1 MPRTLHARWILPFVL
16 AAAAWAVWRDARALH
31 WRELRPG
38 LEFATLRGEPW
49 CRRGSSAIALLRVD
63 PARERVRVRHFSL
76 EHPGG
81 PLSVVEWQAR
91 TGADAV
97 FNAGQYYPDWSY
109 MGLLVSG
116 GRVVSDRPHPGFLAA
131 LVADPHT
138 LPPDRAGPEP
148 APDPAAGAAAV
159 LDLARTPLDPDS
171 LRWREVAQSFMLLD
185 EHGALRT
192 RRSERVANRTL
203 VAQDRRGRLV
213 VLVTEGGYTLAD
225 LAELLRRSP
234 LQVTRAMAMDGGIE
248 SELVVASGRF
258 RYASFGAW
266 PAGGA
271 PPAAAGAAAP
281 LPAVITLEA
290 R

>member
-131 LVADPHT
+131 LVADPRT

-185 EHGALRT
+185 DRGALRT

-225 LAELLRRSP
+225 LAELLRR
-234 LQVTRAMAMDGGIE
+234 
-248 SELVVASGRF
+248 
-258 RYASFGAW
+258 
-266 PAGGA
+266 A
-271 PPAAAGAAAP
+271 PRTATA
-281 LPAVITLEA
+281 
-290 R
+290 